1 MVLTFFYY
9 IGSLYLIIFLIF
21 FYSSSRVNAPLRL
34 LLHVPSEIE
43 SFGFV
48 TFFTSFF
55 LFNGYIYIYI
65 YIWITWWFSIHAMI
79 IEDLHCIEELMYALW
94 DYSYT
99 SLAWWS
105 LSCITFLTDFF
116 LFGGAVVLGFSWWFF
131 IHYMGTKDLTRIE
144 DCLSKVKIFI

>member
-9 IGSLYLIIFLIF
+9 VGSLYLIIFLIF

-65 YIWITWWFSIHAMI
+65 YMN
-79 IEDLHCIEELMYALW
+79 YV
-94 DYSYT
+94 
-99 SLAWWS
+99 
-105 LSCITFLTDFF
+105 
-116 LFGGAVVLGFSWWFF
+116 VVLDSCDDHWRPSLYW
-131 IHYMGTKDLTRIE
+131 RINVCSLRLFLHVPSLME
-144 DCLSKVKIFI
+144 SFMHHLLNGLLPFRRCCCLRLFLVVFDSLYGN